1 MIRVLVYLALL
12 VAASIG
18 VVWFAD
24 HPGRVSVVW
33 QGYRIDG
40 SFAVLVAVIA
50 VLAILVAL
58 TYEIYRWLIVSPR
71 RLRARRLERK
81 RQRGYRALTRG
92 LVSAAAGDSDSARK
106 AARVA
111 EGLLGEPP
119 LTLLLTAQA
128 AQLDS
133 NEVAAGAAF
142 RQMLAHEETEFLGLR
157 GLLVQ
162 AVRKGDTATALALA
176 RRAYEINPDAG
187 WVLSNLIELESSD
200 GNWEGAEKAVESA
213 VRARRLSRSDGLR
226 KRALFGYQ
234 RALAARRA
242 GEDRMALDL
251 ARQALAKQP
260 EFVPAAILAA
270 EVQIETGHRRE
281 ARKLAARTWSSMP
294 HPDLA
299 RVYVDAAAPDG
310 PLEKVKAL
318 EPLVKARPDAP
329 EGHLAIAHAALDAK
343 LWGTARSHLEQI
355 EDEPGSAQLYRLR
368 AMLEEAEHGDGAA
381 ARDWWRRASA
391 APPDPAWVCDRCGTP
406 SPKWQV
412 LCASCGSVDSQ
423 TWRTPPVAVDDNAPI
438 AAIAAHGALVTR
450 DSIK

>member
-1 MIRVLVYLALL
+1 MIRVFVYLTLL
-12 VAASIG
+12 VAVSIG

-40 SFAVLVAVIA
+40 SFAVLVAVTA

-58 TYEIYRWLIVSPR
+58 TYEIYRWLIISPR
-71 RLRARRLERK
+71 RLGAHRKEKK

-128 AQLDS
+128 AQLEG
-133 NEVAAGAAF
+133 NEAAAGAAF

-162 AVRKGDTATALALA
+162 SVRKGDSATALTLV
-176 RRAYEINPDAG
+176 RRAFEINPDAG

-213 VRARRLSRSDGLR
+213 VRARRLSRPDGLR

-234 RALAARRA
+234 RALAARHA
-242 GEDRMALDL
+242 GNDREALGL

-260 EFVPAAILAA
+260 EFVPAAVLAA
-270 EVQIETGHRRE
+270 EIQIETGHRRE
-281 ARKLAARTWSSMP
+281 ARRLAARTWSSVP

-299 RVYVDAAAPDG
+299 RVYVDAAAPEG

-318 EPLVKARPDAP
+318 EPLIKARPDAP
-329 EGHLAIAHAALDAK
+329 EGRLAIADAALEAK
-343 LWGTARSHLEQI
+343 LWGTARNHLDRI
-355 EDEPGSAQLYRLR
+355 EKESSSAQLYRLR

-381 ARDWWRRASA
+381 AREWWRKASA
-391 APPDPAWVCDRCGTP
+391 APPNPAWVCDRCGTP
-406 SPKWQV
+406 TQKWQL
-412 LCASCGSVDSQ
+412 LCTSCGAVDSQ
-423 TWRTPPVAVDDNAPI
+423 SWRTPPIATADDAAI
-438 AAIAAHGALVTR
+438 AAIADHGAHVTQNA
-450 DSIK
+450 IE

>member
-12 VAASIG
+12 VAVSVG

-33 QGYRIDG
+33 QGYRVDS
-40 SFAVLVAVIA
+40 SFSVLVAVTA
-50 VLAILVAL
+50 VLAILIAL
-58 TYEIYRWLIVSPR
+58 TYEIYRWLIVSPK
-71 RLRARRLERK
+71 RLRAHRFERK

-92 LVSAAAGDSDSARK
+92 LVSAAAGDGDSARK

-128 AQLDS
+128 AQLEG
-133 NEVAAGAAF
+133 NEAAAGAAF
-142 RQMLAHEETEFLGLR
+142 REMLSHEETEFLGLR

-162 AVRKGDTATALALA
+162 AVRKGDTATALTLA
-176 RRAYEINPDAG
+176 RRAFEINPDAG

-213 VRARRLSRSDGLR
+213 VRARRLSRADGLR

-242 GEDRMALDL
+242 GKDREALDL
-251 ARQALAKQP
+251 ARQALTKQP
-260 EFVPAAILAA
+260 EFVPAAVLAA
-270 EVQIETGHRRE
+270 ELQIEAGRLRE
-281 ARKLAARTWSSMP
+281 ARRLAARTWSSVP

-299 RVYVDAAAPDG
+299 QVYVDATAPDG

-329 EGHLAIAHAALDAK
+329 DGHLAIAGAALDAK
-343 LWGTARSHLEQI
+343 LWGTARSHLERV
-355 EDEPGSAQLYRLR
+355 DETKSSARLYRLR

-381 ARDWWRRASA
+381 AREWWRRASA

-406 SPKWQV
+406 SPKWQL
-412 LCASCGSVDSQ
+412 LCTSCGAVDSQ
-423 TWRTPPVAVDDNAPI
+423 TWRTPPIAIDDAPV
-438 AAIAAHGALVTR
+438 AAIAGRGAVVVHSTTE
-450 DSIK
+450 